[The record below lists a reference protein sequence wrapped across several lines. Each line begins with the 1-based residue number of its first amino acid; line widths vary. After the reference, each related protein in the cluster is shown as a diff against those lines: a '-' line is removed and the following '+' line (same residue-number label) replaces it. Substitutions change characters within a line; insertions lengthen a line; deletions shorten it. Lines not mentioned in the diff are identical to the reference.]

1 MFSLVAHGAL
11 IWLLITLFSRST
23 NSSQTLRETWVVVIG
38 MSAVRLVTFLLFGGF
53 LGLLTFVIDVV
64 VLYFLVDKVCEL
76 NRRATVKICVWYVI
90 VVFLIGV
97 VTNILSIPVDAS

>member
-23 NSSQTLRETWVVVIG
+23 NSTQTLRETWIVVIG
-38 MSAVRLVTFLLFGGF
+38 MSAVRLVTFLLFGSF

-76 NRRATVKICVWYVI
+76 NRRVTIKICVWYTI
-90 VVFLIGV
+90 IVFLIGV
-97 VTNILSIPVDAS
+97 VSIILSIPVDAS

>member
-23 NSSQTLRETWVVVIG
+23 NSNQTLRETWIVVIG
-38 MSAVRLVTFLLFGGF
+38 MSAVRLVTFFLFGGF

-76 NRRATVKICVWYVI
+76 NRRVTIKICVWYTI
-90 VVFLIGV
+90 IVFLIGV
-97 VTNILSIPVDAS
+97 VSIILSIPVDAS